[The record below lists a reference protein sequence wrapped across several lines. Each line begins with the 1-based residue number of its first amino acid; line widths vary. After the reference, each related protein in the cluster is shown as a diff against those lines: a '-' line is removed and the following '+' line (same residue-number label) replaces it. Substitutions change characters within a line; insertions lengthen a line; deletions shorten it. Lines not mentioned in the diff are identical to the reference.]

1 MAKTKE
7 IGGGPAV
14 GLANDTV
21 SSLQSLLN
29 GGGIGTAGSPNPM
42 GSTGNIMKVL
52 RDILSAGGG
61 DAGNAISQLI
71 NKSQD
76 RAVQGLRARFGA
88 SGGAAFGTPA
98 AFAESQYRAEAAPQT
113 AQAISGLQMN
123 AIQPLLNMILQ
134 LSGKGIT
141 QRQIVQQKSPLE
153 QGLGLV
159 AGIGKAALPFF
170 APGIGHAAAAG
181 LGAASSAGST
191 FGVDSGGG
199 DVGSADLASLR
210 GYFGG
215 NG

>member
-14 GLANDTV
+14 GLAKDTV
-21 SSLQSLLN
+21 ASLQSLLN
-29 GGGIGTAGSPNPM
+29 GGGVGTAGSPNPM

-52 RDILSAGGG
+52 QDILSAGGG
-61 DAGNAISQLI
+61 APGNAISQMI
-71 NKSQD
+71 NKSQE
-76 RAVQGLRARFGA
+76 RSIQGLRARFGA

-98 AFAESQYRAEAAPQT
+98 AFAESLFRAEAAPQE

-134 LSGKGIT
+134 LSGRGIT
-141 QRQIVQQKSPLE
+141 QRQIVQEKSPLE

-159 AGIGKAALPFF
+159 AGVAKTALPFL

-181 LGAASSAGST
+181 MGAASAGST
-191 FGVDSGGG
+191 FGVDGGG
-199 DVGSADLASLR
+199 DVGSADLASLQ